1 MPMLKFNGN
10 YIKRISFYGGIIGF
24 VAYLLISLGLW
35 VVETNKDGEKIIN
48 DTKMQLAP
56 FVEWHNN
63 QYLDELTQYNH
74 LTLEQLS
81 KLDISLT
88 IQQNLQDIKAII
100 ENIKILSSFILPYGD
115 EYGIAKELEK
125 ANRAMTSKMY
135 IITAL
140 LERIQ
145 ALTHNAHYIVNNPQL
160 YQSFLDFKHF
170 LENHI
175 QDNFLD
181 SDKPKKSSLQRMGY
195 YYFPI
200 ISCYSV
206 FTTLLLGDIS
216 QNPCGVDTDIVK
228 AALSQYDF
236 NQKSIQ
242 ASFVLLD
249 SFSKDNT
256 LSDSEK
262 KAILEYEKT
271 LKKLIQISNKYKLNF
286 KECK

>member
-1 MPMLKFNGN
+1 MLKFNGN
-10 YIKRISFYGGIIGF
+10 YIKRVSFYGGIIGF
-24 VAYLLISLGLW
+24 VVYLLISFGLW
-35 VVETNKDGEKIIN
+35 IKEINRDGEKIIN
-48 DTKMQLAP
+48 DTKAQLAP
-56 FVEWHNN
+56 FVEWYNN

-100 ENIKILSSFILPYGD
+100 EKTEILSSFILPYGD

-135 IITAL
+135 VITAL

-160 YQSFLDFKHF
+160 YQSFLNFKHF

-181 SDKPKKSSLQRMGY
+181 SDKPKKSSFQRIGY

-200 ISCYSV
+200 ISCYSA

-216 QNPCGVDTDIVK
+216 QNLCEVDTDIVK

-242 ASFVLLD
+242 ASFVLLN
-249 SFSKDNT
+249 SFKNGNT
-256 LSDSEK
+256 LSVSEK
-262 KAILEYEKT
+262 KAVLEYEKA
-271 LKKLIQISNKYKLNF
+271 LKRLIQINSKYKLNF
-286 KECK
+286 KECQ